1 MRVQGTERDTGDRR
15 KSGQR
20 RDLVLYATPE
30 GARTVHSAVRA
41 KILTLLGSGDL
52 PFDEI
57 VRLCGRAKS
66 TVSAHLKV
74 LLEDGIIGSKT
85 DPSDERKKIFYL
97 ASPPVGNL
105 SASLSAVITEPART
119 ISFESDP
126 FGFYRYM
133 FRTIRVSLLSE
144 GINIDPVLRESGR
157 MVGGALAPE
166 ITDTDLTTLLSR
178 LKTFWEKNNLGR
190 LEVESSTPL
199 VLRVYDC
206 FECGDLPDLGRPACA
221 FDSGVLEAVFSR
233 HFAREFRAEETACY
247 AMGDD
252 HCRFVIAPV

>member
-1 MRVQGTERDTGDRR
+1 M
-15 KSGQR
+15 
-20 RDLVLYATPE
+20 
-30 GARTVHSAVRA
+30 
-41 KILTLLGSGDL
+41 
-52 PFDEI
+52 
-57 VRLCGRAKS
+57 
-66 TVSAHLKV
+66 
-74 LLEDGIIGSKT
+74 
-85 DPSDERKKIFYL
+85 
-97 ASPPVGNL
+97 
-105 SASLSAVITEPART
+105 ITEPPDDLFRVR
-119 ISFESDP
+119 S

-233 HFAREFRAEETACY
+233 HSQGSSGRKKRPATRWETTIAGSSLHRCDYSIGSRHRIPENKSSDDPIDRHDTISGFCVHVAIRCPMRAGIRYTA
-247 AMGDD
+247 
-252 HCRFVIAPV
+252 IPPP